1 MQIGVESSRAVE
13 NKRVFVVEP
22 EEVTRAALQ
31 CMLHDEYEAHEVRN
45 LDAAAQKGRE
55 HRPDLILLGLAVLQ
69 ERGTAAMAE
78 LKRLFPAVGIVVV
91 AESDGATAVEN
102 LLRAGADDVLH
113 KPFRLEAVREMM
125 DRHLGRTRK
134 GCVA

>member
-1 MQIGVESSRAVE
+1 MQIGVDASRAVE

-31 CMLHDEYEAHEVRN
+31 FMLHDEYETREVRN

-69 ERGTAAMAE
+69 ERGTAVIAE
-78 LKRLFPAVGIVVV
+78 LKRLFPGVGIVVA
-91 AESDGATAVEN
+91 AESDGATAMED
-102 LLRAGADDVLH
+102 LLRAGADDVRH
-113 KPFRLEAVREMM
+113 KPFRLEAVRERM
-125 DRHLGRTRK
+125 DRHLGRTRM

>member
-1 MQIGVESSRAVE
+1 MQIGVEASRAVE

-22 EEVTRAALQ
+22 EDVARAALQ
-31 CMLHDEYEAHEVRN
+31 FMLHDEYETHEVRN

-55 HRPDLILLGLAVLQ
+55 HRPDLILLGLAILQ
-69 ERGTAAMAE
+69 ERGTTVVAE
-78 LKRLFPAVGIVVV
+78 LKRLFPGVGILVV
-91 AESDGATAVEN
+91 AEPDGTLAVED

-113 KPFRLEAVREMM
+113 TPFRLEAVRE
-125 DRHLGRTRK
+125 RVGHHLGRARK